1 MIDTGDREPFVNVPL
16 HTIPSDVAFLAPP
29 RETALPQPR
38 NFFAEALQ
46 RLGIVRYAVVPIVA
60 QYHRSEPSPLY
71 RDGEMHSTPKLD
83 FDLSELGTKALRNGA
98 PFHLKASP
106 SGLLAQVREAE
117 KVQAFRFPQPS
128 LASSLLCEAPELTIK
143 RVFSGCSS
151 RPNVANRCRKA
162 A

>member
-71 RDGEMHSTPKLD
+71 RDGEVHSTPKLS
-83 FDLSELGTKALRNGA
+83 FDLSELGTKALRNGL
-98 PFHLKASP
+98 PFHLKPSP
-106 SGLLAQVREAE
+106 SSLPADVREAQ
-117 KVQAFRFPQPS
+117 KVKAFRFTQTALAPS
-128 LASSLLCEAPELTIK
+128 LPCEATELNQAGFLW
-143 RVFSGCSS
+143 VQC
-151 RPNVANRCRKA
+151 
-162 A
+162 